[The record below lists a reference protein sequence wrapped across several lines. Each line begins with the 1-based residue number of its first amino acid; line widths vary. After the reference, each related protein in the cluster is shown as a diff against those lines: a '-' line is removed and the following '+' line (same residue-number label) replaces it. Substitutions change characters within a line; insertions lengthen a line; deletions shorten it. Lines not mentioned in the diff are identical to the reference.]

1 MTPAYPTRPSARRIY
16 VSVLLAVVM
25 LMLTGC
31 FGPKPPRPQVVSISG
46 TVSAPPGPP
55 ASGSVAA
62 AAAVIHEPVGGA
74 TVKAFDF
81 ATAKEVG
88 KTATTDSVGRYTI
101 SNIPKGIDVVIKAT
115 AGAGSRN
122 GAGMRLSTLVL
133 GAADGADGNIDG
145 ATSLGAEA
153 WGRHYGTGHNVA
165 AWDFQMTLDAR

>member
-1 MTPAYPTRPSARRIY
+1 MLKLNREAWNSEVQKGNTWTRPVSPEVIADARMGKW
-16 VSVLLAVVM
+16 SLL
-25 LMLTGC
+25 LTPTKPAPAEWYPELRGASIAAFNFADGKQ
-31 FGPKPPRPQVVSISG
+31 FG
-46 TVSAPPGPP
+46 T
-55 ASGSVAA
+55 
-62 AAAVIHEPVGGA
+62 
-74 TVKAFDF
+74 
-81 ATAKEVG
+81 
-88 KTATTDSVGRYTI
+88 TATTDQQGRYTI